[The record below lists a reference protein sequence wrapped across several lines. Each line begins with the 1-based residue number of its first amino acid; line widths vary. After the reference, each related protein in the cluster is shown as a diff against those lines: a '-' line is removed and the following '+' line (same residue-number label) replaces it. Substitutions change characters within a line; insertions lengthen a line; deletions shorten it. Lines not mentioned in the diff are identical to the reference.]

1 MKTYKFPQFN
11 AEITDPTVT
20 VQSVN
25 DNLKEKTCSV
35 DILLTNESAQFG
47 VNLNGFT
54 YSDTWED
61 ADVYAWVQVEL
72 EKFAV

>member
-1 MKTYKFPQFN
+1 MKYKFPQFK
-11 AEITDPTVT
+11 AEIIDPQIA

-35 DILLTNESAQFG
+35 DILLTTESAQFG

-54 YSDTWED
+54 YSDTWDD
-61 ADVYAWVQVEL
+61 ADVYTWVTVEL